1 MAYLLVITI
10 YSYNSSQFQHQY
22 IYIYVTNYWFYNL
35 KKHGYLIGYS
45 YRGYRGYITSMVT
58 GYHGY
63 HEIASSITIPNG
75 EIWGIIISLQLLLN
89 ESPSIPIIY
98 IYTYVY
104 IYINKKHGISI
115 GGSPIY
121 SYHLIPTPQM
131 APRPSA
137 PWCWRAATAV
147 CTCWAPTSCW
157 SWAGAATNHGTE
169 PTWAYIV
176 IYGD

>member
-1 MAYLLVITI
+1 MSPIIGSITSKSMATLLVIHTVVI
-10 YSYNSSQFQHQY
+10 E
-22 IYIYVTNYWFYNL
+22 VTSPPWL
-35 KKHGYLIGYS
+35 LV
-45 YRGYRGYITSMVT
+45 TMVT
-58 GYHGY
+58 MRLLVLLPFPMERFG
-63 HEIASSITIPNG
+63 ESSSHYNYC
-75 EIWGIIISLQLLLN
+75 LMNHHLY
-89 ESPSIPIIY
+89 PSYIY